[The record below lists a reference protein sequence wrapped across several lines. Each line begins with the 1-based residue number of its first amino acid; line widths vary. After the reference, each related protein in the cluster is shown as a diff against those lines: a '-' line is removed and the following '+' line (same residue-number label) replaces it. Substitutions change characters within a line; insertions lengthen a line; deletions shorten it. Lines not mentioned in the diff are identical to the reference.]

1 MSASC
6 GGLFRNSDGQWLGGF
21 LRNLGRCNA
30 YIVELCGVYDGFCLA
45 RNKGVKKVKVH
56 VDSSIVVHT
65 LKNTIGG
72 SVVWRLVQE
81 IRRLLALD

>member
-1 MSASC
+1 MSGRRLVQFENIWTSRCHMSASC

-45 RNKGVKKVKVH
+45 RNKGVKKMKVH
-56 VDSSIVVHT
+56 VRFEHCSAHS
-65 LKNTIGG
+65 
-72 SVVWRLVQE
+72 
-81 IRRLLALD
+81 

>member
-6 GGLFRNSDGQWLGGF
+6 GGLFRNSDGQWLGGKK
-21 LRNLGRCNA
+21 LSRCNA

-65 LKNTIGG
+65 LNNTIGG
-72 SVVWRLVQE
+72 SVVEWRLVQE